1 MLLWWPSVLLVLGFI
16 GVQPISAGLT
26 LDDFFPFGPG
36 NGDNQLR
43 DGDDEV
49 VSVDF
54 LSDFFFFGQAYT
66 FFGVCVLIKSS

>member
-1 MLLWWPSVLLVLGFI
+1 MLLAIGFTC
-16 GVQPISAGLT
+16 GRPISAGLT

-49 VSVDF
+49 VSVQF
-54 LSDFFFFGQAYT
+54 LADFFFFGQAYT
-66 FFGVCVLIKSS
+66 FFGVRVLIYA